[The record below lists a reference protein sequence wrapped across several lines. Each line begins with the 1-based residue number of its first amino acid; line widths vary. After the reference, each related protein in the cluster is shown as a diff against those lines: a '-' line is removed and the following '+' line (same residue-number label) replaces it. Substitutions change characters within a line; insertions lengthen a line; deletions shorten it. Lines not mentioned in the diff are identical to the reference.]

1 MEDKVNYTL
10 VGVFVLALGAALVA
24 GVLWLAAGSF
34 GQKRYETFESII
46 EESVSGLNVDAPV
59 KYLGVDV
66 GKVRQIRL
74 DPKNPKHVQLQL
86 LIERGTPIK
95 QDTLAVLRT
104 QGLTGIAYV
113 ELSGGSV
120 DSPPLVASVDGELP
134 SIRSRPSL
142 TSRLESELTTVL
154 ANLNRTS
161 VSLTAALDPDN
172 RAQLKQILAS
182 TAELTQALAAQKQ
195 ALGAGIA
202 DAARTA
208 HNTARASEQ
217 VAPMLAR
224 LSASADAVATM
235 ADTVARTG
243 SSAGRT
249 VDAASDSIRQFN
261 SATLPELERLLAEMN
276 ALAGSLR
283 RLSEQTERDP
293 SSLLQGNR
301 SLRPGP
307 GESIKEGARP

>member
-1 MEDKVNYTL
+1 MEDKVNYPL
-10 VGVFVLALGAALVA
+10 VGTFVLVLGFALIA
-24 GVLWLAAGSF
+24 GVLWLAAGSL
-34 GQKRYETFESII
+34 GQRRYEAYESII

-74 DPKNPKHVQLQL
+74 EPKNPQHVQLVLQ
-86 LIERGTPIK
+86 IERGTPIK

-120 DSPPLVASVDGELP
+120 DSPPLVAAVEGGVP
-134 SIRSRPSL
+134 RIRSKPSL
-142 TSRLESELTTVL
+142 TTRLESELTTVL

-161 VSLTAALDPDN
+161 ISLTAALDEDN
-172 RAQLKQILAS
+172 RAQLKKTLAA

-195 ALGAGIA
+195 AFSTGIA

-208 HNTARASEQ
+208 GNAAQASVQLAPLMLRISDAAAAVETMAKEVSRASDQ
-217 VAPMLAR
+217 
-224 LSASADAVATM
+224 AS
-235 ADTVARTG
+235 
-243 SSAGRT
+243 RT
-249 VDAASDSIRQFN
+249 VDAAGRGINQF
-261 SATLPELERLLAEMN
+261 SAESLPELERLLAEMN
-276 ALAGSLR
+276 TLASSLR

-293 SSLLQGNR
+293 SSLLAGRR
-301 SLRPGP
+301 SLSPGP
-307 GESIKEGARP
+307 GERSKP